1 MVKLIKESTNST
13 INDIIKDLE
22 FVKDQAQDIVDMLDD
37 EVFDI
42 LKNTDYESSKK
53 KIDVIE
59 TKAAKLRQLI
69 RDAKNITIDVTE

>member
-1 MVKLIKESTNST
+1 MVRLIENKSDT

-22 FVKDQAQDIVDMLDD
+22 FVKDQAEDIVKLLDD

-42 LKNTDYESSKK
+42 LKNTDYDSNKK
-53 KIDVIE
+53 KIDYIE

-69 RDAKNITIDVTE
+69 RDAKNITIDIVE